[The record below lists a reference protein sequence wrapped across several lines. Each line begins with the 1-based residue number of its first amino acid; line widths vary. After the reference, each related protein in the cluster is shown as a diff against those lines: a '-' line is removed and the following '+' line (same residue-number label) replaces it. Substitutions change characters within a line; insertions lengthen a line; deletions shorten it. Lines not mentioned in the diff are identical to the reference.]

1 MNKTYIIAGKGY
13 FPVRHQLDYSVVG
26 VETSDIYWTHDQ
38 IIFKG
43 TEEQLQQFL
52 KKLMKDEK
60 YFKVIGI
67 HEHNEEEEEYY
78 KQLLTKKL

>member
-1 MNKTYIIAGKGY
+1 MIKEYIISGKGY
-13 FPVRHQLDYSVVG
+13 FPVRNHQDYTVVG
-26 VETSDIYWTHDQ
+26 VETSDIHWTQDQ
-38 IIFKG
+38 ITFTG

-67 HEHNEEEEEYY
+67 HEHNEEEEQYY